1 MSTLVLLKY
10 HIHTF
15 QDAHISNLPMEVLI
29 NVLKWVVS
37 SNLDIQSLESCSKVC
52 RGFYLASR
60 SSDIWR
66 LVCLHVWGIE
76 STDALN
82 ASIKNNI
89 KNNDYNWRNY
99 FVENPRVHLNGCY
112 IAKISYMREG
122 ERGFQ
127 DHELYRAWHV
137 VQYYR

>member
-1 MSTLVLLKY
+1 
-10 HIHTF
+10 
-15 QDAHISNLPMEVLI
+15 MEVLI
-29 NVLKWVVS
+29 NILKWVVS

-82 ASIKNNI
+82 SSIKNNI

-122 ERGFQ
+122 G
-127 DHELYRAWHV
+127 DGPAMGKPAVGRAS
-137 VQYYR
+137 R